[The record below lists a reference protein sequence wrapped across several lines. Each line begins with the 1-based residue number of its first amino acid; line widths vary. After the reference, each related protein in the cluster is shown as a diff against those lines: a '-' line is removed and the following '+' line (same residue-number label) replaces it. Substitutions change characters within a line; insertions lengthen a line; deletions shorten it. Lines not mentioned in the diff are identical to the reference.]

1 MGRNSE
7 EVLEQNKTKN
17 QLGKLQ
23 ILHISITEVKELLRI
38 LTPSSYVKWNTLL
51 SWAGST
57 SCMQQLSFAQ

>member
-38 LTPSSYVKWNTLL
+38 LTPSSYVK
-51 SWAGST
+51 
-57 SCMQQLSFAQ
+57 

>member
-23 ILHISITEVKELLRI
+23 ILHISIAEVKELLRI
-38 LTPSSYVKWNTLL
+38 LTPSSYVK
-51 SWAGST
+51 
-57 SCMQQLSFAQ
+57 